1 MPQFHQKTKHSH
13 FSVRANPNY
22 LDFATQPV
30 KLKKYP
36 TFYRRFKISDY
47 PEIAE
52 LELIGKIAYE
62 VKYTTGS
69 YFLRTVPSAGALYPI
84 EVYLHIRGIKGV
96 LSGLYHYEPV
106 DGMMT
111 LVYEYIDD
119 GIEVVFEDGMKRDG
133 VIAFIT
139 SVYFRSSWKYGN
151 RAIRYILL
159 DSGHM
164 AANVDACLHLHEKKS
179 ALVFDF
185 DKELFNTLMGFEGD
199 EMVTL
204 AIDASTPKE
213 KPAKPLREKLPYVCG
228 TDYLVC
234 NSSIEEAYN
243 ESYLYFS
250 EPLTTNSFKA
260 QAYDTLKNSLLN
272 RRSIRAFY
280 QKSIT
285 KDEFAFIFDGV
296 FDLARGNNIE
306 IFYTLHDVEGIENG
320 LYLHERVIESGD
332 FREKS
337 AYLALEQ
344 KLGGQSALTL
354 YFTSNEVASYQKVN
368 ILSGYIAG
376 VIYLKATM
384 LNIGV
389 SGVGAYY
396 DDETKEFL
404 KTKNNILYLLAIGR

>member
-1 MPQFHQKTKHSH
+1 MPQFHQKTKHSY

-36 TFYRRFKISDY
+36 KFYRRFKISDY

-52 LELIGKIAYE
+52 LELIGKITHE
-62 VKYTTGS
+62 VKYPNGS

-84 EVYLHIRGIKGV
+84 EVYLHIRGVKGV
-96 LSGLYHYEPV
+96 ISGLYHYEPYE
-106 DGMMT
+106 GMMT
-111 LVYEYIDD
+111 LIYEYIDD
-119 GIEVVFEDGMKRDG
+119 GIEVVFEDSLKRDG

-139 SVYFRSSWKYGN
+139 AVYFRSSWKYGN

-164 AANVDACLHLHEKKS
+164 AANIDATLQLHEKKS
-179 ALVFDF
+179 TLVFDF
-185 DKELFNTLMGFEGD
+185 DKKLFNTLMGFEGD

-204 AIDASTPKE
+204 AIDASTPKDRT
-213 KPAKPLREKLPYVCG
+213 AKRLRENLPYVAG
-228 TDYLVC
+228 TDYLVR
-234 NSSIEEAYN
+234 NDFIEESYS

-250 EPLTTNSFKA
+250 EPLATNSYKA
-260 QAYDTLKNSLLN
+260 QAYETLKNSLLE

-280 QKSIT
+280 QKSIN
-285 KDEFAFIFDGV
+285 KNEFEFIFDGL
-296 FDLARGNNIE
+296 FELAKTNNIE
-306 IFYTLHDVEGIENG
+306 IFYTLHNVEGIENG
-320 LYLHERVIESGD
+320 LYLHERVIESVD

-344 KLGGQSALTL
+344 KLGSQSALTL

-384 LNIGV
+384 LGVGV
-389 SGVGAYY
+389 SGIGAYY